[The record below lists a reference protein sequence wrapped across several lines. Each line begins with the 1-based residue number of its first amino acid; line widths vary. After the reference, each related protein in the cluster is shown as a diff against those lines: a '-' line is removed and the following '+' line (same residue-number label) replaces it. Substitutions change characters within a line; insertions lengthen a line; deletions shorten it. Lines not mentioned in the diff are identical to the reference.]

1 MKRVGIDTGGT
12 FTDLV
17 CFDEDTGRVS
27 RAKVL
32 TDNLSPDRS
41 FLQALAQAE
50 IDPADV
56 SLLLHGTTIVTNLLI
71 ERKGGKVGLL
81 TTTGFRDLLD
91 IQLSI
96 RPNPFD
102 YVGWKKPVALVPREW
117 RLEIDE
123 RMSPHGDVI
132 QPLDEEQ
139 VRQAAHSLARQ
150 GVDSIAICFLHSFA
164 NPDHEER
171 AAAIVA
177 DAYPGTPISVS
188 SQVDSTIREYERTST
203 TVINSYAHR
212 AVQTYVD
219 RIGNDLPIAVRYVH
233 SGGGIVPAET
243 AKRLPLLLAYS
254 GPAAGVLAGVY
265 LAKHVD
271 RSDLITFDMGGTSCD
286 VALITGGRPS
296 MTDSIEIEWNV
307 PARTHSIDVS
317 SVGAGGGSIAWQ
329 DSGSALM
336 VGPHSTGAR
345 PGPACYGFGGTQP
358 TVTDANLVLGLI
370 PDQLLGGQ
378 LALSRAAAES
388 ALGGLAANL
397 GTSLNEAATSIY
409 RVVNATM
416 AFAIRHLTVEK
427 GIDPRD
433 FQLVSFGGAGG
444 QHAIAVA
451 DELGIQSVLFPPQA
465 STLSALGM
473 LTADLSIAQAQTL
486 FGEFQGVSPQQI
498 SVLVDSLAAAGSKQ
512 LECDVRDASEPQS
525 SVLLDLRYIGQSHH
539 VSVPYEVGSDSHD
552 EVVERFEK
560 AHETLYGTR
569 LGDPLELVNVRVVVR
584 RQLPRLEL
592 RNDRHRVRERNVHQ
606 SRWVELEGA
615 EVPILARRDLSK
627 TPTPGPLL
635 IEEVDSTYYVPSGWN
650 AHLGWA
656 NSVVADRSQ

>member
-1 MKRVGIDTGGT
+1 MKRVGVDTGGT

-17 CFDEDTGRVS
+17 SFDEDTGRLS
-27 RAKVL
+27 RVKVL

-41 FLQALAQAE
+41 FLQALAQAQ
-50 IDPADV
+50 IDPSDV

-71 ERKGGKVGLL
+71 ERTGGKVGLI

-96 RPNPFD
+96 RPNPFN

-123 RMSPHGDVI
+123 RISAQGDVI
-132 QPLDEEQ
+132 EHINEEQ
-139 VRQAAHSLARQ
+139 VREAARSFARQ
-150 GVDSIAICFLHSFA
+150 GVDSVAICFLHSFA
-164 NPDHEER
+164 NPVHEER
-171 AAAIVA
+171 AAEIVA
-177 DAYPGTPISVS
+177 QEFPGTPISLS

-212 AVQTYVD
+212 AVQSYVD
-219 RIGNDLPIAVRYVH
+219 RIGNELPIAVRYVH

-243 AKRLPLLLAYS
+243 AKRLPLMLAYS
-254 GPAAGVLAGVY
+254 GPAAGVLAGVF
-265 LAKHVD
+265 LAKHID
-271 RSDLITFDMGGTSCD
+271 RTDLITFDMGGTSCD

-296 MTDSIEIEWNV
+296 MTDSIEVEWNV

-329 DSGSALM
+329 DSGGALM

-345 PGPACYGFGGTQP
+345 PGPACYGFGGTLP
-358 TVTDANLVLGLI
+358 TVTDANLALGLI

-378 LALSRAAAES
+378 LTLSRKAADDALQTLAEKLETS
-388 ALGGLAANL
+388 TTGLAK
-397 GTSLNEAATSIY
+397 SIY

-444 QHAIAVA
+444 QHAVAVA
-451 DELGIQSVLFPPQA
+451 DELGMQSVLFPPQA

-473 LTADLSIAQAQTL
+473 LTADLSISQAQTL
-486 FGEFQGVSPQQI
+486 FGEFLRIAPRQI
-498 SVLVDSLAAAGSKQ
+498 AALVKSLEISATKQ
-512 LECDVRDASEPQS
+512 LDCDVRDASEPES

-539 VSVPYEVGSDSHD
+539 VSVPYRVGRDSHQ
-552 EVVERFEK
+552 EVIERFEK

-584 RQLPRLEL
+584 RQLPRLQL
-592 RNDRHRVRERNVHQ
+592 RNGRAGSRDRAEQQH
-606 SRWVELEGA
+606 RWVQLEG
-615 EVPILARRDLSK
+615 ESVPILARSDLNK
-627 TPTPGPLL
+627 TARPGPLL
-635 IEEVDSTYYVPSGWN
+635 IEEVDSTYYVPSNWS
-650 AHLGWA
+650 ARIGWA
-656 NSVVADRSQ
+656 SSVVAERQT